1 LYIANSRIGLDRGIG
16 KRTCK
21 NRSVIDYFISFS
33 SLFPFKQKFDINDY
47 NLVLSD
53 IHNSMHISLKN
64 LLTKKNTKHT
74 TATQQTK
81 SVKWNDSKRDDF
93 VNMVHIQHNEL
104 TSILGD
110 LENIQLNNECSQQ
123 DINNI
128 MNKFWKCLKQVGK
141 RYSRVKI
148 REIHLSKT
156 QNFGM
161 QANVMNTEKNSQS
174 KKNIQFTQK

>member
-1 LYIANSRIGLDRGIG
+1 
-16 KRTCK
+16 
-21 NRSVIDYFISFS
+21 
-33 SLFPFKQKFDINDY
+33 
-47 NLVLSD
+47 
-53 IHNSMHISLKN
+53 
-64 LLTKKNTKHT
+64 
-74 TATQQTK
+74 
-81 SVKWNDSKRDDF
+81 
-93 VNMVHIQHNEL
+93 MVHIQHNEL

-161 QANVMNTEKNSQS
+161 QANVMNTENMFTEE
-174 KKNIQFTQK
+174 KNIKFTQK